1 MENNLPYYGKVLV
14 VQDSFVNETVRY
26 ANGVLRECDGEVFV
40 DLIEKSP
47 FVPFKFSKSRFIAQ
61 VEIKEPNE
69 YRIFDL
75 VLNPIEPQLKYL
87 EVSQFKVEIN
97 NDFKLFKSFIEK
109 QQLERELN
117 TNITKSSIKKI

>member
-1 MENNLPYYGKVLV
+1 MTNNLFYYGKVLV
-14 VQDSFVNETVRY
+14 IQDSLMNETVRY
-26 ANGVLRECDGEVFV
+26 ANGLLRECDGGIFV

-47 FVPFKFSKSRFIAQ
+47 FVPFKFSASRFIAQ

-75 VLNPIEPQLKYL
+75 ALNPIEPQLKYL
-87 EVSQFKVEIN
+87 EVSQFKVEMN

-109 QQLERELN
+109 QQLEKELK
-117 TNITKSSIKKI
+117 TNMVKPSIKKI